1 MIVIGSHT
9 AQALSPHTAEH
20 SWVMFVQIAPPAGI
34 IGPIKIEGVRG
45 SRVSKRLLAI
55 SEDNPYPAYLIG
67 LVETPTPDEHAQ
79 AICEQH
85 IASHLHDQWFEP
97 TPGLLQFIQHVGQSA
112 LTSLLAATR
121 PGGVPDGVVDIEGIA
136 AMLGVSVPT
145 VRRLVAGDSI
155 PHFRVG
161 RQLRFVVEDV
171 LASMNR
177 G

>member
-1 MIVIGSHT
+1 
-9 AQALSPHTAEH
+9 
-20 SWVMFVQIAPPAGI
+20 MFVQIAPPGV

-79 AICEQH
+79 AICEQYN
-85 IASHLHDQWFEP
+85 ASHLHDSWFEP
-97 TPGLLQFIQHVGQSA
+97 TPALMQFIQHVGQSA
-112 LTSLLAATR
+112 LTDLIASTR
-121 PGGVPDGVVDIEGIA
+121 PGGVPNGVVDIEGIA
-136 AMLGVSVPT
+136 AVLGVSVPT
-145 VRRLVAGDSI
+145 VRRLVTAGTIS
-155 PHFRVG
+155 HFRVG